1 MAESLLFINGR
12 DRALPLGA
20 PFGAKRGLRPLLLEI
35 CNATIKCDRNV
46 REMYLCWLCYLLIFH
61 YDHILPD
68 VVIE

>member
-1 MAESLLFINGR
+1 MTLMTPLRGSVFVVDEGR
-12 DRALPLGA
+12 G
-20 PFGAKRGLRPLLLEI
+20 PFGAKRHYVASILIYG
-35 CNATIKCDRNV
+35 ATNV